1 MGNNAEY
8 YDGRFRVIKASEIKC
23 LSRSEK
29 ISKENKEKAE
39 AEKKRIMDCVDR
51 TIEELKEEC
60 MERNR
65 KHYRE
70 LAEKEIDN
78 ELDMMDSSYDNV
90 SNIPIQDD
98 DDDFNDDLNIEF

>member
-39 AEKKRIMDCVDR
+39 AEKKRIMDCVDKR
-51 TIEELKEEC
+51 IE
-60 MERNR
+60 
-65 KHYRE
+65 E
-70 LAEKEIDN
+70 LAEKGIDN

-98 DDDFNDDLNIEF
+98 DDDFDDDLNIEF

>member
-51 TIEELKEEC
+51 TIERVKQEC
-60 MERNR
+60 IERNR

-90 SNIPIQDD
+90 SKIPIQDD
-98 DDDFNDDLNIEF
+98 DDFDDDLNIEF